1 MSQTTTIT
9 AELRDRAG
17 KGTARATRRAG
28 QIPAVIYG
36 GKQPPVLLAI
46 NAKELEALSRKPGFF
61 THLFEIKT
69 GKATIQALARDAQ
82 RHPISEFLE
91 HVDFL
96 RVDPK
101 TKIHVA
107 IPVKFVN
114 ADKAPGI
121 KRGGVLNI
129 VMHKIDMLVNAS
141 AIPESLLIDL
151 SGLEINDSIHST
163 SIQLPA
169 GTSLV
174 SKEEFTVAT
183 IAAPSAIRSEMR
195 DKADAP
201 VAEATAAVAA
211 AAPAAGAKAA
221 APAAGAKAAAPA
233 AGAKAPAAGAA
244 KAPAAK
250 APAGKK

>member
-1 MSQTTTIT
+1 MSQTTTIN

-101 TKIHVA
+101 TRIHVA

-114 ADKAPGI
+114 TDKAPGI
-121 KRGGVLNI
+121 KRGGVLN
-129 VMHKIDMLVNAS
+129 VVTHRIDMMVNAS
-141 AIPESLLIDL
+141 AIPESLLVDL

-163 SIQLPA
+163 SLQLPA

-195 DKADAP
+195 DKAEAP
-201 VAEATAAVAA
+201 AAEATAAVAA

-221 APAAGAKAAAPA
+221 APAAAGAKAAAPA
-233 AGAKAPAAGAA
+233 AGAKAPAAGAT
-244 KAPAAK
+244 K

>member
-69 GKATIQALARDAQ
+69 GTATIQALARDAQ

-107 IPVKFVN
+107 IPVKFIN

-141 AIPESLLIDL
+141 AIPESLPVDL
-151 SGLEINDSIHST
+151 SGLEINDSIHSA

-174 SKEEFTVAT
+174 SKEEFTIAT

-201 VAEATAAVAA
+201 VAEVAAVA

>member
-46 NAKELEALSRKPGFF
+46 NAKELETLSRKPGFF

-82 RHPISEFLE
+82 RHPVSECLE

-107 IPVKFVN
+107 IPVKFIN
-114 ADKAPGI
+114 SDKAPGI
-121 KRGGVLNI
+121 KRGGVLN
-129 VMHKIDMLVNAS
+129 VVTHRIDMLVNAS
-141 AIPESLLIDL
+141 AIPESLTVDL
-151 SGLEINDSIHST
+151 SGLEINDSIHSA
-163 SIQLPA
+163 SLQLPA
-169 GTSLV
+169 GTSLI

-195 DKADAP
+195 DKAEAP
-201 VAEATAAVAA
+201 AAEATATAA
-211 AAPAAGAKAA
+211 AATPAAAGAKAA
-221 APAAGAKAAAPA
+221 APAAAGAKAAAPA
-233 AGAKAPAAGAA
+233 AAAKAPATG
-244 KAPAAK
+244 AAK

>member
-69 GKATIQALARDAQ
+69 GQTTIQALARDAQ

-107 IPVKFVN
+107 IPVKFIN
-114 ADKAPGI
+114 SDKAPGI

-129 VMHKIDMLVNAS
+129 VMHRIDMLVNAS
-141 AIPESLLIDL
+141 AIPESLPIDL
-151 SGLEINDSIHST
+151 TGLEINDSIHSA

-174 SKEEFTVAT
+174 SKEEFTIAT

-201 VAEATAAVAA
+201 VAEVAAVA

>member
-69 GKATIQALARDAQ
+69 GTATIQALARDAQ
-82 RHPISEFLE
+82 RHPISELLE

-107 IPVKFVN
+107 IPVKFIN

-141 AIPESLLIDL
+141 AIPESLPVDL
-151 SGLEINDSIHST
+151 SGLEINDSIHSA

-174 SKEEFTVAT
+174 SKEEFTIAT

-201 VAEATAAVAA
+201 VAEVAAVA

>member
-107 IPVKFVN
+107 IPVKFIN
-114 ADKAPGI
+114 SDKAPGI

>member
-69 GKATIQALARDAQ
+69 GTATIQALARDAQ

-101 TKIHVA
+101 TRIHVA
-107 IPVKFVN
+107 IPVKFIN
-114 ADKAPGI
+114 SDKAPGI

-129 VMHKIDMLVNAS
+129 VMHRIDMLVNAS
-141 AIPESLLIDL
+141 AIPESLPIDL
-151 SGLEINDSIHST
+151 TGLEINDSIHSA

-174 SKEEFTVAT
+174 SKEEFTIAT

-201 VAEATAAVAA
+201 VAEVAAVA